1 MATIINASIDVTKIP
16 KEALIKGK
24 KGTYANVTVFINDET
39 RFGNNASIAMS
50 MSKEEREAGQEKIWL
65 GNGRV
70 VFTEGAVTV
79 AEREDSS
86 SSKVMTGSEL
96 FKEPKEAALPF

>member
-16 KEALIKGK
+16 KDSLVTGK

-50 MSKEEREAGQEKIWL
+50 QSKEQREAGEPKVYL

-70 VFTEGAVTV
+70 VYTEGAVTV
-79 AEREDSS
+79 AEREDAPAQP
-86 SSKVMTGSEL
+86 VAQ
-96 FKEPKEAALPF
+96 EAEAVLPF

>member
-16 KEALIKGK
+16 KEALVKGK

-50 MSKEEREAGQEKIWL
+50 QSKEQREAGEQKTYL

-70 VFTEGAVTV
+70 VYTEGEVRV
-79 AEREDSS
+79 AEREDAALAK
-86 SSKVMTGSEL
+86 KVA
-96 FKEPKEAALPF
+96 EADALPF

>member
-16 KEALIKGK
+16 KESLIKGK

-70 VFTEGAVTV
+70 VFTDGEVTL
-79 AEREDSS
+79 ADREESAP
-86 SSKVMTGSEL
+86 SKVADE
-96 FKEPKEAALPF
+96 ALPF

>member
-24 KGTYANVTVFINDET
+24 KGTYANVTVLINDET
-39 RFGNNASIAMS
+39 RYGNNASVAMS

-70 VFTEGAVTV
+70 VFTEGEVRI
-79 AEREDSS
+79 AE
-86 SSKVMTGSEL
+86 
-96 FKEPKEAALPF
+96 KEGEAMPF

>member
-1 MATIINASIDVTKIP
+1 MATIISASIDVTKIP
-16 KEALIKGK
+16 KESLIKGK

-50 MSKEEREAGQEKIWL
+50 MSKEEKEAGKEKIWL

-70 VFTEGAVTV
+70 VFTNGEVSL
-79 AEREDSS
+79 AEKEDAPAPV
-86 SSKVMTGSEL
+86 K
-96 FKEPKEAALPF
+96 KEEEPLPF

>member
-70 VFTEGAVTV
+70 VFTDGEVTL
-79 AEREDSS
+79 ADREESAP
-86 SSKVMTGSEL
+86 SKVADE
-96 FKEPKEAALPF
+96 ALPF

>member
-16 KEALIKGK
+16 KESLITGK

-50 MSKEEREAGQEKIWL
+50 QSKEEREAGNPKIYL
-65 GNGRV
+65 GNGKV
-70 VFTEGAVTV
+70 VYTEGEVKV
-79 AEREDSS
+79 AEREGD
-86 SSKVMTGSEL
+86 VATAPQGATA
-96 FKEPKEAALPF
+96 EAPLPF

>member
-16 KEALIKGK
+16 KDALVTGK

-39 RFGNNASIAMS
+39 KFGNNASIAMS
-50 MSKEEREAGQEKIWL
+50 QSKEQREAGEPKVYL

-70 VFTEGAVTV
+70 VYTEGAVTV
-79 AEREDSS
+79 AEREDAPAQP
-86 SSKVMTGSEL
+86 VAQEV
-96 FKEPKEAALPF
+96 EAALPF

>member
-16 KEALIKGK
+16 KESLVVGK

-50 MSKEEREAGQEKIWL
+50 QSKEEREAGNPKIYL
-65 GNGRV
+65 GNGKV
-70 VFTEGAVTV
+70 VYTEGEVKV
-79 AEREDSS
+79 AEREDAP
-86 SSKVMTGSEL
+86 VAPVSEGQ
-96 FKEPKEAALPF
+96 EAPLPF

>member
-39 RFGNNASIAMS
+39 RYGNNASVAMS

-70 VFTEGAVTV
+70 VFTEGEVKL
-79 AEREDSS
+79 AE
-86 SSKVMTGSEL
+86 
-96 FKEPKEAALPF
+96 KEEEGMPF

>member
-16 KEALIKGK
+16 KESLIKGK

-50 MSKEEREAGQEKIWL
+50 QSKEEREGDKKKFGLVMAKWSIP
-65 GNGRV
+65 
-70 VFTEGAVTV
+70 TV
-79 AEREDSS
+79 
-86 SSKVMTGSEL
+86 K
-96 FKEPKEAALPF
+96 

>member
-16 KEALIKGK
+16 KDSLVTGK

-50 MSKEEREAGQEKIWL
+50 QSKEQREAGEPKVYL

-70 VFTEGAVTV
+70 VYTEGAVTV
-79 AEREDSS
+79 AEREDAPAQP
-86 SSKVMTGSEL
+86 VAQEA
-96 FKEPKEAALPF
+96 EAALPFW

>member
-16 KEALIKGK
+16 KEALVTGK

-50 MSKEEREAGQEKIWL
+50 MSKEEREAGQEKVWL
-65 GNGRV
+65 GNGKV
-70 VFTEGAVTV
+70 VFTNGEVTV
-79 AEREDSS
+79 AEREDGPAA
-86 SSKVMTGSEL
+86 T
-96 FKEPKEAALPF
+96 KETEGALPF

>member
-39 RFGNNASIAMS
+39 RFGNNASVAMS
-50 MSKEEREAGQEKIWL
+50 QSKEQREAGEPKVYL
-65 GNGRV
+65 GNGKV
-70 VFTEGAVTV
+70 VYTEGTVKV
-79 AEREDSS
+79 AEREDMDVTAAVAETSD
-86 SSKVMTGSEL
+86 
-96 FKEPKEAALPF
+96 ALPF

>member
-39 RFGNNASIAMS
+39 RFGNNASVAMS
-50 MSKEEREAGQEKIWL
+50 QSKEQREAGEPKIYL
-65 GNGRV
+65 GNGKV

-79 AEREDSS
+79 AERED
-86 SSKVMTGSEL
+86 VPAQPVAQAE
-96 FKEPKEAALPF
+96 EALPF

>member
-16 KEALIKGK
+16 KESLIKGK

-39 RFGNNASIAMS
+39 RYGNNASIAMS
-50 MSKEEREAGQEKIWL
+50 QSKEEREGGQEKIWL

-70 VFTEGAVTV
+70 VFTEGEVKL
-79 AEREDSS
+79 AE
-86 SSKVMTGSEL
+86 
-96 FKEPKEAALPF
+96 KEEEGMPF

>member
-39 RFGNNASIAMS
+39 RFGNNASVAMS
-50 MSKEEREAGQEKIWL
+50 QSKEQREAGEPKIYL
-65 GNGRV
+65 GNGAV

-79 AEREDSS
+79 AEREVSPAAQA
-86 SSKVMTGSEL
+86 E
-96 FKEPKEAALPF
+96 EALPF

>member
-1 MATIINASIDVTKIP
+1 MATIISASIDVTKIP
-16 KEALIKGK
+16 KESLIKGK

-50 MSKEEREAGQEKIWL
+50 MSKEEKEAGKEKIWL

-70 VFTEGAVTV
+70 VFTNGEV
-79 AEREDSS
+79 ALAEKEDAPAPV
-86 SSKVMTGSEL
+86 K
-96 FKEPKEAALPF
+96 KEEEPLPF

>member
-16 KEALIKGK
+16 KDALVTGK

-50 MSKEEREAGQEKIWL
+50 QSKEQREAGDPKIYL

-70 VFTEGAVTV
+70 VYTEGAVTV
-79 AEREDSS
+79 AEREDADAPAAA
-86 SSKVMTGSEL
+86 V
-96 FKEPKEAALPF
+96 EAALPFW